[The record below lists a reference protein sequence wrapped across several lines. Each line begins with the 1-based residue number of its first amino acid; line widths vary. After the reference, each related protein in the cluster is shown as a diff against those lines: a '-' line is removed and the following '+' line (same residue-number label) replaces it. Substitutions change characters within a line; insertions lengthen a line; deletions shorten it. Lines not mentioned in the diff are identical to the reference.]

1 LGVGLK
7 ESGVYC
13 WVWYCCKSCVLKK
26 RMTLMVSQSSDH
38 ASLIWDGK
46 FIEPIMRQGN
56 KIKIPDLASNH
67 QEMASIAEL
76 MGLWGQ
82 QFEMDGTKLTSIV

>member
-1 LGVGLK
+1 
-7 ESGVYC
+7 
-13 WVWYCCKSCVLKK
+13 
-26 RMTLMVSQSSDH
+26 
-38 ASLIWDGK
+38 
-46 FIEPIMRQGN
+46 MRQGS

-67 QEMASIAEL
+67 PEMASIAEL

>member
-1 LGVGLK
+1 
-7 ESGVYC
+7 
-13 WVWYCCKSCVLKK
+13 
-26 RMTLMVSQSSDH
+26 MTLVVSQSSDH
-38 ASLIWDGK
+38 ASLVWDGK

-56 KIKIPDLASNH
+56 KIKIPDLMSNH

>member
-1 LGVGLK
+1 
-7 ESGVYC
+7 
-13 WVWYCCKSCVLKK
+13 
-26 RMTLMVSQSSDH
+26 MVSQSWDH

-56 KIKIPDLASNH
+56 KIKIPDLTSNH
-67 QEMASIAEL
+67 QEMAPIAEL